1 MLHERC
7 FLIIEGST
15 EMTAL
20 PVLFYKTYDMPL
32 QSAGICLI
40 NGENNYGA
48 RMLVKFLNTNKRQ
61 VLFLVDTDAITT
73 DGIKKHFTP
82 NSFQADGIDV
92 ASQVHYIGLKE
103 FEDAFSDAVWARM
116 AQANF
121 PKTSGA
127 AWEESDF
134 ASLRSNLKF
143 SKDVQNLIRTEAN
156 LGYEPPK
163 SDLGYK
169 LAQCVD
175 KTEIPT
181 IILQCFEKAY
191 NFAN

>member
-7 FLIIEGST
+7 FLIIEGAT

-20 PVLFYKTYDMPL
+20 PVLFYKKYKMPL
-32 QSAGICLI
+32 QSAGICLV
-40 NGENNYGA
+40 NGENSYGA
-48 RMLVKFLNTNKRQ
+48 RMLVKFLNAHKRQ

-82 NSFQADGIDV
+82 ASFQTDGIDET
-92 ASQVHYIGLKE
+92 AQVHYIGVKE
-103 FEDAFSDAVWARM
+103 FEDAFSDEIWVHM
-116 AQANF
+116 AQENY
-121 PKTSGA
+121 PKSSGQL
-127 AWEESDF
+127 WEVSDF
-134 ASLRSNLKF
+134 ASLRGNLKF
-143 SKDVQNLIRTEAN
+143 SKAVQTLIQTEAG

-175 KTEIPT
+175 KTEIPAA
-181 IILQCFEKAY
+181 ISQCFEKAY